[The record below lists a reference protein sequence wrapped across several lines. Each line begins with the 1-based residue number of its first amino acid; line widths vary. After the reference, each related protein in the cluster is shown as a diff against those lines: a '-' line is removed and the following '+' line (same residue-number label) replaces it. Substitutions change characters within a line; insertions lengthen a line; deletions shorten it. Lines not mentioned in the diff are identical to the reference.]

1 MLLNILMIG
10 IVALLYALLAWSAVV
25 YAPVDFITI
34 VWPASGL
41 ASAALLMGGQRYA
54 FSIFFGSLLAYIL
67 LNKPLTAAAMMAL
80 GSTLEAMAFVWLI
93 NRQSKLDTHLTTLRS
108 YLQFIVAAGVG
119 STIAASIGVSSLLID
134 KFISEQSYLHSLA
147 QWWMGDTLG
156 IMLITPLLFIWR
168 KFPDDWYGAKRILE
182 IVATIS
188 LIALVGQVVFLGWL
202 NELAG
207 QVAKG
212 SLMFLFVSWVA
223 VRLGIHG
230 TLIVVMLVAVQALLG
245 AIEGLGYFAND
256 IKESGLTNYW
266 LYMVSLSVVGM
277 ALATYFAEFK
287 RSEVQLKLAA
297 KVFEQSTEG
306 FLITDAQSNII
317 RVNQAFTAITGYSEA
332 EILGKNPRL
341 LGSGRQSQD
350 FYRTMWQQINSVGY
364 WQGEIWNRRKN
375 GQEYP
380 EFLSISAVHNDLG
393 QVTEYVA
400 VFSDI
405 TEQKASEDQLTFN
418 AMHDPLTALPN
429 RVLLFH
435 SLEHAIEMAHREGKQ
450 LALLMLDLDG
460 FKHVNDSFGHLLGD
474 QLLQQVAERL
484 ASRLRG
490 VDMVARLGGDE
501 FTVLLEDLAHEDDAA
516 RVAEAII
523 EDLSEPWQLPDVGE
537 VRIGV
542 SIGISL
548 YPQHGDNPEILLQQA
563 DTALYHSK
571 AAGRNRFSYFS
582 DELTVA
588 ARLRIDMEARLR
600 RAISQNEL
608 RVYYQPQVDMNSG
621 LIVGAEALVRWQ
633 DPIEG
638 LIPPLRFIPLAEETG
653 LIMAIGEWVL
663 RETCRQGKVWLD
675 AGLPKLTLAVN
686 VSPQQIQRGNMSK
699 LVETILIETGFPAKQ
714 LELELTETGLMNH
727 QQHTVSLLK
736 DLRAQGIRLA
746 IDDFGTGYSSLAH
759 LKHFP
764 LDVLKID
771 KSFID
776 DIPHHQ
782 DDMEITATIL
792 AMGHIL
798 GFKVLAEGVE
808 TLEQFAFLQVQGCD
822 LYQGY
827 FKSRPLPAD
836 EFAEL
841 LRKDGRVKTA
851 PTLELSY

>member
-10 IVALLYALLAWSAVV
+10 IVALFYALLAWSAVV
-25 YAPVDFITI
+25 YSPVDFITI
-34 VWPASGL
+34 VWPASGW
-41 ASAALLMGGQRYA
+41 AVAALLMGGQRYA
-54 FSIFFGSLLAYIL
+54 LAIFFGSFLTFVIL
-67 LNKPLTAAAMMAL
+67 DKPLIVASGMAL
-80 GSTLEAMAFVWLI
+80 GSSLEAMVAVWLFT
-93 NRQSKLDTHLTTLRS
+93 RQGKFVSHLTTLRS

-119 STIAASIGVSSLLID
+119 STVAACIGVSSLEIYG
-134 KFISEQSYLHSLA
+134 FVGEQNYLHSLG

-156 IMLITPLLFIWR
+156 IMLITPLLLIWR
-168 KFPDDWYGAKRILE
+168 KIPEDWRGSKRILE
-182 IVATIS
+182 VGATTV
-188 LIALVGQVVFLGWL
+188 LIGLVGQVVFLGWL
-202 NELAG
+202 SEFVG
-207 QVAKG
+207 QVANG
-212 SLMFLFVSWVA
+212 SLMFLFVTWVA

-230 TLIVVMLVAVQALLG
+230 TLIVVMLLAVQALLG
-245 AIEGLGYFAND
+245 AIEGVGYFAND
-256 IKESGLTNYW
+256 IKATGLTNYW
-266 LYMVSLSVVGM
+266 LYIVSLSVVGM

-317 RVNQAFTAITGYSEA
+317 RVNHAFTEITGYSET
-332 EILGKNPRL
+332 EVLGQNPRML
-341 LGSGRQSQD
+341 SSGRQSQD
-350 FYRTMWQQINSVGY
+350 FYRIMWQQINGAGY
-364 WQGEIWNRRKN
+364 WQGEIWNRRKT

-405 TEQKASEDQLTFN
+405 TEQKASADQLTFN
-418 AMHDPLTALPN
+418 AMHDPLTTLPN

-484 ASRLRG
+484 ALRLRG

-523 EDLSEPWQLPDVGE
+523 DDLSEPWQLPDVGE

-548 YPQHGDNPEILLQQA
+548 YPQHGDSPEMLLQQA

-588 ARLRIDMEARLR
+588 ARQRIDMEARLR
-600 RAISQNEL
+600 RAIVQNEL
-608 RVYYQPQVDMNSG
+608 RVYYQPQVEMNSG
-621 LIVGAEALVRWQ
+621 RIVGAEALVRWQ
-633 DPIEG
+633 DPTEG

-663 RETCRQGKVWLD
+663 RETCRQGKAWQD
-675 AGLPKLTLAVN
+675 AGLPALTLAVN
-686 VSPQQIQRGNMSK
+686 VSPQQIQRGNMSN
-699 LVETILIETGFPAKQ
+699 LVELILTETGFPAKQ

-736 DLRAQGIRLA
+736 ALRAQGIRLA

-808 TLEQFAFLQVQGCD
+808 TLEQFNFLQMQGCD

-841 LRKDGRVKTA
+841 LLKDGQVKTA
-851 PTLELSY
+851 PVLEVSY

>member
-1 MLLNILMIG
+1 MIG

-25 YAPVDFITI
+25 YSPVDFITI
-34 VWPASGL
+34 VWPASGW
-41 ASAALLMGGQRYA
+41 AVAALLMGGQRYA
-54 FSIFFGSLLAYIL
+54 LAIFFGSFLTFVIL
-67 LNKPLTAAAMMAL
+67 DKPLIVAAAMAL
-80 GSTLEAMAFVWLI
+80 GSTLEAVVAVWLI
-93 NRQSKLDTHLTTLRS
+93 TRQGKFVSHLTTLRS

-119 STIAASIGVSSLLID
+119 STIAASIGVSGLLTYG
-134 KFISEQSYLHSLA
+134 FIGEQNYLHSMG

-156 IMLITPLLFIWR
+156 IMLITPLLLIWR
-168 KFPDDWYGAKRILE
+168 KFPDDWRGTKRILE

-256 IKESGLTNYW
+256 IKETGLTNYW

-317 RVNQAFTAITGYSEA
+317 RVNHAFTAITGYSEA
-332 EILGKNPRL
+332 EILGQNPRL
-341 LGSGRQSQD
+341 LSSGRQNQD

-663 RETCRQGKVWLD
+663 RETCRQGKAWLD

-699 LVETILIETGFPAKQ
+699 LVETILTETGFPAKQ

-836 EFAEL
+836 EFVEL

>member
-1 MLLNILMIG
+1 MLLNILMTG

-34 VWPASGL
+34 VWPASGF
-41 ASAALLMGGQRYA
+41 AVAALLIGGQRYA
-54 FSIFFGSLLAYIL
+54 LSIFFGSLLTYIL
-67 LNKPLTAAAMMAL
+67 LNKPLTAAAAMAL
-80 GSTLEAMAFVWLI
+80 GSTLEAMAVVCLI
-93 NRQSKLDTHLTTLRS
+93 NRQGKLPSHLTTLRS

-119 STIAASIGVSSLLID
+119 STIAAIIGVSSLLIYG
-134 KFISEQSYLHSLA
+134 FISEQSYLHSLA

-156 IMLITPLLFIWR
+156 IMLITPSLLIWR
-168 KFPDDWYGAKRILE
+168 KFPDDWRGTKRILE

-188 LIALVGQVVFLGWL
+188 LIALMGQVVFLGWL
-202 NELAG
+202 YEFVGL
-207 QVAKG
+207 VAKG
-212 SLMFLFVSWVA
+212 SLMFLFVTWVA

-245 AIEGLGYFAND
+245 AIEGVGYFADD
-256 IKESGLTNYW
+256 IKTTELTNYW
-266 LYMVSLSVVGM
+266 LYIVSLSVAGM
-277 ALATYFAEFK
+277 ALATYFSEFK
-287 RSEVQLKLAA
+287 RGEVQLKLAA

-306 FLITDAQSNII
+306 FLITDAQSNVI
-317 RVNQAFTAITGYSEA
+317 RVNHAFTAITGYSED
-332 EILGKNPRL
+332 EVLGQNPRFL
-341 LGSGRQSQD
+341 SSGRQNQD
-350 FYRTMWQQINSVGY
+350 FYRTMWQQINSIGY

-380 EFLSISAVHNDLG
+380 EFLSISAVHNQLG

-405 TEQKASEDQLTFN
+405 TKQKASEDQLTFN

-523 EDLSEPWQLPDVGE
+523 EDLSEPWQLPGVGE

-600 RAISQNEL
+600 RAILQNEL

-663 RETCRQGKVWLD
+663 RETCRQGKAWMD
-675 AGLPKLTLAVN
+675 AGLPKLSLAVN

-699 LVETILIETGFPAKQ
+699 LVETILTETGFPAKQ

-727 QQHTVSLLK
+727 QQHTVNLLK

-746 IDDFGTGYSSLAH
+746 IDDFVTGYSSLAH

-841 LRKDGRVKTA
+841 LRKDVRVKAA
-851 PTLELSY
+851 PKLAVSY